1 MGIIWVKSAPS
12 SFNKGLSFQGARVLR
27 WHKNAFRACPSKCP
41 SKNDENAYGLA
52 ALNKQWRNSWG
63 SRILMFVSIAFRD
76 VPTFR
81 VENQHHK
88 HTWFWTSKTITY
100 ILSPVFDPPVM
111 ELELSTFGLRNPKAH
126 GATDGDHA
134 PNWPDTGPLP
144 PTHWRPSGP
153 NVEAH
158 GLEPQPVEGAESWR
172 DRTFVSH

>member
-12 SFNKGLSFQGARVLR
+12 SFNKGLSFQGAGVLR